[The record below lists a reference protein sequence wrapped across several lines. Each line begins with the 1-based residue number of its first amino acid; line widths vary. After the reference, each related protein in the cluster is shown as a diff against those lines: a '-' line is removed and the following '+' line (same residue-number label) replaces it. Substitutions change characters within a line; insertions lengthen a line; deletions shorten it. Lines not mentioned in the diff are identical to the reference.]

1 MFGTTDPT
9 LQQPDIDYAPNE
21 EKWRARTERRLK
33 TETLGTELPK
43 GFPRKLSSP
52 LVWDGQTLQEDSH
65 KWTYKLSC
73 GDLEEI
79 DQALRHFQGLK
90 RPMGYVSP
98 ETFPLPNLHTK
109 LREVSNELHNGR
121 GFKIVRGL
129 PVDKYTREEN
139 VIIYA
144 GLSAHVAPM
153 RARQGI
159 GGSSQAVLS
168 HVKDLSKTDEKEYI
182 GIGTYTSELLTFHTD
197 LGDIV
202 SLLCLEPAAEGGAS
216 QLASSWHIYN
226 HLASTR
232 PDLIQTLAEDWPHDT
247 FGAGR
252 YAYKMRPVLH
262 YQPTTASTP
271 ERVIIH
277 CVRRNFTGA
286 HASPRTQGI
295 PPLTE
300 AQAEALDTLHFLA
313 QRFQL
318 RLDFRKGDIQYI
330 NNLSLLHAR
339 EAYTD
344 SPEQQ
349 RHLIRLWLR
358 DPQLAWEVPEPMKQT
373 HSLVYDNV
381 DPNTQVFP
389 LEPSVLS
396 GRSQG
401 HKIPQPA
408 KSVVLDE
415 ATNGPIVNLD

>member
-79 DQALRHFQGLK
+79 DQALRHFQ
-90 RPMGYVSP
+90 VA
-98 ETFPLPNLHTK
+98 
-109 LREVSNELHNGR
+109 R
-121 GFKIVRGL
+121 GV

-139 VIIYA
+139 AIIYA

-153 RARQGI
+153 RARQVFGKP
-159 GGSSQAVLS
+159 SQAVLI

-182 GIGTYTSELLTFHTD
+182 GVGMYTSELLTFHTD
-197 LGDIV
+197 LGEIV

-232 PDLIQTLAEDWPHDT
+232 PDLIQTLADDWPHDT
-247 FGAGR
+247 RPLRLQNEAGPALSTGDYINPR
-252 YAYKMRPVLH
+252 ESH
-262 YQPTTASTP
+262 YSLCTS
-271 ERVIIH
+271 I
-277 CVRRNFTGA
+277 FTGA
-286 HASPRTQGI
+286 PETPRTQGI

-318 RLDFRKGDIQYI
+318 RLDFHKGDIQYI

-349 RHLIRLWLR
+349 RHLMRLWLR
-358 DPQLAWEVPEPMKQT
+358 DPQLAWEVPEPMKQS
-373 HSLVYDNV
+373 HSLAYDNV

-396 GRSQG
+396 ARPRGN
-401 HKIPQPA
+401 KIPQPA
-408 KSVVLDE
+408 KI
-415 ATNGPIVNLD
+415 NGIR